1 MRLAYALWCKRG
13 ISGNPLATTNM
24 TSAAALSPRA
34 TKIEVTAPMDKK
46 SPFTPPIAPRR
57 PHSFTTHGIAVA
69 DDYAWLKDR
78 NWQEVL
84 RDPGLL
90 DADIRKY
97 LEAENAYTESLLG
110 HTAGLQKKLVAE
122 MRGRIKEDDSSV
134 PAPDGPYA
142 YMRKFREGGQ
152 HEMFGRTLR
161 NGGDAEIV
169 LDGDQLAAD
178 HEYFKFGGARH
189 SPDHRLHAWSA
200 DVKGSEYF
208 SIRVRDWANKADRE
222 DLVEETD
229 GAVVWGTDCK
239 SFFYV
244 RLDDNHRPMQVWRH
258 RLGTQQADDVLIYQE
273 QDAGWFTHIHESSS
287 GRFCVIAGGDHETSE
302 QRLIDL
308 ANPDAPP
315 RLIAVRETGVQYS
328 IADRGDE
335 LFILTNA
342 DRAIDFKIV
351 TAPLTSPERVNW
363 RDLIPHRAGVYII
376 DLELFSGHLVRLE
389 RANALPAIVI
399 RDLGSGAEHAIAF
412 DEAAY
417 SLDTMGG
424 YEFDTTN
431 LRFSYS
437 SMTTPAEVYDYDMA
451 SRTRTLRKR
460 QEIPSGHNPADYVT
474 TRIMADSHDGTQ
486 VPVSI
491 LHRRDL
497 KRDGRAP
504 LLLYGYG
511 SYGMAMPASFSSNRL
526 SLVDRGFVYAIAH
539 VRGGTD
545 KGWGWYLDGK
555 REKKTNSFDDFA
567 AAARALISAKYT
579 DTKRIV
585 GHGGSA
591 GGMLMG
597 AVANRAGELFA
608 GIVAEVPFVDV
619 LNTML
624 DDSLPLTPPEWP
636 EWGNPIESAA
646 DFKTILSYSPYDNVA
661 AKHYPAILAMGGL
674 TDPRVTYWEP
684 AKWIARLRATMS
696 GGGPVLLRT
705 NMGAGHG
712 GASGRFHRLDEVAI
726 AYAFA
731 LWAVGM
737 AEDEV
742 VS

>member
-1 MRLAYALWCKRG
+1 M
-13 ISGNPLATTNM
+13 
-24 TSAAALSPRA
+24 
-34 TKIEVTAPMDKK
+34 
-46 SPFTPPIAPRR
+46 APRR
-57 PHSFTTHGIAVA
+57 PHSFTVHGVSIV
-69 DDYAWLKDR
+69 DDYAWLKDK

-84 RDPGLL
+84 RDPSVLN
-90 DADIRKY
+90 ADIRGY
-97 LEAENAYTESLLG
+97 LEAENDYTDSLLG
-110 HTAGLQKKLVAE
+110 HTAGLQKTLIAE

-142 YMRKFREGGQ
+142 YLRKFREGGQ
-152 HEMFGRTLR
+152 HEMFGRTPR
-161 NGGDAEIV
+161 DGGATEIV
-169 LDGDQLAAD
+169 LDGDQLAAN

-189 SPDHRLHAWSA
+189 SPDHRLEAWSA
-200 DVKGSEYF
+200 DIKGSEYF
-208 SIRVRDWANKADRE
+208 TVRVRDWGTGADLE
-222 DLVEETD
+222 DVVEETD
-229 GAVVWGTDCK
+229 GAVVWASDCK

-244 RLDDNHRPMQVWRH
+244 KLDDNHRPMQVWRH
-258 RLGTQQADDVLIYQE
+258 RLGTAQADDVLIYE
-273 QDAGWFTHIHESSS
+273 ERDPGWFTHIHESSTS
-287 GRFCVIAGGDHETSE
+287 RFGVIAGGDHETSE

-308 ANPDAPP
+308 ADPDTPP
-315 RLIAVRETGVQYS
+315 RLVAAREVGVQYS
-328 IADRGDE
+328 LADRGSA

-342 DRAIDFKIV
+342 DDAIDFKIV
-351 TAPLTSPERVNW
+351 TAPLASPERANW
-363 RDLIPHRAGVYII
+363 RDLIPHREGVYVI
-376 DLELFSGHLVRLE
+376 DIEMYAGHLVRLE

-399 RDLGSGAEHAIAF
+399 RDLGNGDEHAIAF

-431 LRFSYS
+431 LRFAYS
-437 SMTTPAEVYDYDMA
+437 SMTTPSEVYDYDMA
-451 SRTRTLRKR
+451 SRTRILRKR

-474 TRIMADSHDGTQ
+474 TRIMASSHDGAE

-491 LHRRDL
+491 LHRKGL
-497 KRDGRAP
+497 KRDGNAP

-511 SYGMAMPASFSSNRL
+511 SYGMAMPASFSANRL

-539 VRGGTD
+539 VRGGSD

-555 REKKTNSFDDFA
+555 RDKKTNTFDDFA
-567 AAARALISAKYT
+567 ASARALIDASYT
-579 DTKRIV
+579 GAKRIV

-597 AVANRAGELFA
+597 AVANRAGELFK

-636 EWGNPIESAA
+636 EWGNPIASEA
-646 DFKTILSYSPYDNVA
+646 DFKTILSYSPYDNLA
-661 AKHYPAILAMGGL
+661 AKDYPAILAMGGL

-684 AKWIARLRATMS
+684 AKWIARLRATMT

-705 NMGAGHG
+705 NMAAGHG
-712 GASGRFHRLDEVAI
+712 GASGRFNRLDEVAI

-731 LWAVGM
+731 LWAVGL
-737 AEDEV
+737 AESGEV
-742 VS
+742 

>member
-1 MRLAYALWCKRG
+1 
-13 ISGNPLATTNM
+13 
-24 TSAAALSPRA
+24 
-34 TKIEVTAPMDKK
+34 MDQK
-46 SPFTPPIAPRR
+46 SPLTPPVAPRR
-57 PHSFTTHGIAVA
+57 PHAFTTHGIEVV
-69 DDYAWLKDR
+69 DDYAWLKDE

-84 RDPGLL
+84 RDPSLL

-110 HTAGLQKKLVAE
+110 HTAPLQKRLVKE

-134 PAPDGPYA
+134 PSPDGVYA
-142 YMRKFREGGQ
+142 YLRKFREGGQ
-152 HEMFGRTLR
+152 HELFGRSPR
-161 NGGDAEIV
+161 DGGEAEII
-169 LDGDQLAAD
+169 LDGDELAAH

-189 SPDHRLHAWSA
+189 STDHRLEAWSA
-200 DVKGSEYF
+200 DTKGSEYF
-208 SIRVRDWANKADRE
+208 SIRVRDWATKKDFD

-229 GAVVWGTDCK
+229 GAVVWNAD
-239 SFFYV
+239 SSAFFYV
-244 RLDDNHRPMQVWRH
+244 KLDDNHRPMQVWRH
-258 RLGTQQADDVLIYQE
+258 RLGTKQADDLLVFE
-273 QDAGWFTHIHESSS
+273 EKDPGWFTHIHESAS
-287 GRFCVIAGGDHETSE
+287 GRYCVIAGGDHETSE
-302 QRLIDL
+302 QRLVDL
-308 ANPDAPP
+308 ADPKATP
-315 RLIAVRETGVQYS
+315 RLVAAREEGVQYS
-328 IADRGDE
+328 VNDRGDQ

-342 DRAIDFKIV
+342 DGAIDFKIA
-351 TAPLTSPERVNW
+351 TAPLNAPERANW
-363 RDLIPHRAGVYII
+363 RDLIPYREGIYVLDVEIFAG
-376 DLELFSGHLVRLE
+376 HMVRLE

-399 RDLGSGAEHAIAF
+399 RDLSNGEEHAIAF

-417 SLDTMGG
+417 SLDTMGS
-424 YEFDTTN
+424 YEFETTN

-437 SMTTPAEVYDYDMA
+437 SMTTPNEVYDYDMA
-451 SRTRTLRKR
+451 KRTRVLRKR

-474 TRIMADSHDGTQ
+474 TRIMAKSHDGAE

-497 KRDGRAP
+497 ARDGNAP

-511 SYGMAMPASFSSNRL
+511 SYGMAMPASFSANRL

-539 VRGGTD
+539 IRGGAD

-555 REKKTNSFDDFA
+555 RAKKTNSFDDFA
-567 AAARALISAKYT
+567 ASARALIAEKYT
-579 DTKRIV
+579 GTKRIV

-597 AVANRAGELFA
+597 AVANRSGELFA

-624 DDSLPLTPPEWP
+624 DDTLPLTPPEWP
-636 EWGNPIESAA
+636 EWGNPIESET

-661 AKHYPAILAMGGL
+661 AKDYPAILAMGGL

-684 AKWIARLRATMS
+684 AKWIARLRATMT

-712 GASGRFHRLDEVAI
+712 GASGRFNRLDEVAI

-731 LWAVGM
+731 LWAVGL
-737 AEDEV
+737 AEKSEV
-742 VS
+742 

>member
-1 MRLAYALWCKRG
+1 
-13 ISGNPLATTNM
+13 M
-24 TSAAALSPRA
+24 TQPENSTP
-34 TKIEVTAPMDKK
+34 AP
-46 SPFTPPIAPRR
+46 TAPRR
-57 PHSFTTHGIAVA
+57 PHSFTAHGITVV
-69 DDYAWLKDR
+69 DDYAWLKDA

-84 RDPGLL
+84 RDPVVL
-90 DADIRKY
+90 DADIRRY
-97 LEAENAYTESLLG
+97 LEAENDHTESLLG
-110 HTAGLQKKLVAE
+110 HTADLQKTLVAE

-152 HEMFGRTLR
+152 HEMFARSPR
-161 NGGDAEIV
+161 DGGIIEII
-169 LDGDQLAAD
+169 LDGDELAAA
-178 HEYFKFGGARH
+178 HEYFRFGGARH
-189 SPDHRLHAWSA
+189 SPDHRLEAWSA
-200 DVKGSEYF
+200 DIKGSEYF
-208 SIRVRDWANKADRE
+208 SIRVRDWADGEDRD

-229 GAVVWGTDCK
+229 GAVVWSTDARA
-239 SFFYV
+239 FFYV
-244 RLDDNHRPMQVWRH
+244 KLDDSHRPMQVWRH
-258 RLGTQQADDVLIYQE
+258 RLGTPQRDDVLVYE
-273 QDAGWFTHIHESSS
+273 EKDSGWFTHIHESSS

-308 ANPDAPP
+308 ADPDAPP
-315 RLIAVRETGVQYS
+315 RLVAVREPGVQYS
-328 IADRGDE
+328 VADRGDE

-342 DRAIDFKIV
+342 DGAIDFKII
-351 TAPLTSPERVNW
+351 TAPLASPERANW
-363 RDLIPHRAGVYII
+363 RELIPHRQGVYVI
-376 DLELFSGHLVRLE
+376 DIELYAGHLVRLE
-389 RANALPAIVI
+389 RANALPAIII
-399 RDLGSGAEHAIAF
+399 RDLERGDEHAIAF

-424 YEFDTTN
+424 YEFETTN

-437 SMTTPAEVYDYDMA
+437 SMTTPSEVYDYDMA

-474 TRIMADSHDGTQ
+474 TRIMATSHDGAE

-497 KRDGRAP
+497 KRDGAAP

-511 SYGMAMPASFSSNRL
+511 SYGMAMPASFSANRL

-539 VRGGTD
+539 IRGGTD

-567 AAARALISAKYT
+567 ASARALIDAGYTSA
-579 DTKRIV
+579 KRIV

-624 DDSLPLTPPEWP
+624 DDTLPLTPPEWP

-646 DFKTILSYSPYDNVA
+646 DFKTILSYSPYENVA
-661 AKHYPAILAMGGL
+661 AKDYPAILAMGGL

-684 AKWIARLRATMS
+684 AKWIARLRATMT
-696 GGGPVLLRT
+696 GGGPVSLRT

-731 LWAVGM
+731 LWAVGL
-737 AEDEV
+737 ADRSEV
-742 VS
+742 

>member
-1 MRLAYALWCKRG
+1 MDQELTKAENEDRVTQPTAIKH
-13 ISGNPLATTNM
+13 SGPA
-24 TSAAALSPRA
+24 
-34 TKIEVTAPMDKK
+34 
-46 SPFTPPIAPRR
+46 PIAPRR
-57 PHSFTTHGIAVA
+57 PHSQTTHGITVT
-69 DDYAWLKDR
+69 DDYAWLKDDD
-78 NWQEVL
+78 WQEVL
-84 RDPGLL
+84 RDPSLL
-90 DADIRKY
+90 SPDIRDY
-97 LEAENAYTESLLG
+97 LEAENGYTESLLG
-110 HTAGLQKKLVAE
+110 HTAGLQKTLVKE

-134 PAPDGPYA
+134 PAPDGPFA

-152 HEMFGRTLR
+152 HEMYGRTPR
-161 NGGDAEIV
+161 DGGEIEIV
-169 LDGDQLAAD
+169 LDGDELSARHD
-178 HEYFKFGGARH
+178 YFKFGGARH
-189 SPDHRLHAWSA
+189 SPDHKLQAWSA
-200 DVKGSEYF
+200 DIKGSEYF
-208 SIRVRDWANKADRE
+208 TIRVRDWATRTDR
-222 DLVEETD
+222 DDMVEETD
-229 GAVVWGTDCK
+229 GAVVWSAD
-239 SFFYV
+239 SSAFYYAK
-244 RLDDNHRPMQVWRH
+244 LDDNHRPLQVWRH
-258 RLGTQQADDVLIYQE
+258 RLGTLQADDVLIYE
-273 QDAGWFTHIHESSS
+273 ESDSGWFTHIHESAS

-308 ANPDAPP
+308 STPDAPP
-315 RLIAVRETGVQYS
+315 RLIAAREDGVQYS

-342 DRAIDFKIV
+342 DKAIDFKIV
-351 TAPLTSPERVNW
+351 TAPLVAPERANW
-363 RDLIPHRAGVYII
+363 RDLIPYREGVYII
-376 DLELFSGHLVRLE
+376 DLELYSGHMVRLE
-389 RANALPAIVI
+389 RANALPAIII
-399 RDLGSGAEHAIAF
+399 RDLDTGEEHAIAF

-424 YEFDTTN
+424 YEFETTN
-431 LRFSYS
+431 IRFSYS
-437 SMTTPAEVYDYDMA
+437 SMTTPSEVYDYDMA
-451 SRTRTLRKR
+451 SRARELRKR

-474 TRIMADSHDGTQ
+474 TRIMATSHDGAQ

-491 LHRRDL
+491 LHRSDL
-497 KRDGRAP
+497 TRDGTAP

-511 SYGMAMPASFSSNRL
+511 SYGMAMPASFSANRL

-539 VRGGTD
+539 IRGGAD

-567 AAARALISAKYT
+567 ASAEALIAAKYT
-579 DTKRIV
+579 SAKNIV

-624 DDSLPLTPPEWP
+624 DDTLPLTPPEWP
-636 EWGNPIESAA
+636 EWGNPIESEA

-684 AKWIARLRATMS
+684 AKWIARLRATMT

-712 GASGRFHRLDEVAI
+712 GASGRFNRLDEVAI

-737 AEDEV
+737 AGKSEV
-742 VS
+742 

>member
-1 MRLAYALWCKRG
+1 MER
-13 ISGNPLATTNM
+13 
-24 TSAAALSPRA
+24 
-34 TKIEVTAPMDKK
+34 
-46 SPFTPPIAPRR
+46 
-57 PHSFTTHGIAVA
+57 
-69 DDYAWLKDR
+69 
-78 NWQEVL
+78 
-84 RDPGLL
+84 
-90 DADIRKY
+90 
-97 LEAENAYTESLLG
+97 
-110 HTAGLQKKLVAE
+110 
-122 MRGRIKEDDSSV
+122 DSS
-134 PAPDGPYA
+134 A
-142 YMRKFREGGQ
+142 
-152 HEMFGRTLR
+152 
-161 NGGDAEIV
+161 
-169 LDGDQLAAD
+169 
-178 HEYFKFGGARH
+178 
-189 SPDHRLHAWSA
+189 
-200 DVKGSEYF
+200 
-208 SIRVRDWANKADRE
+208 
-222 DLVEETD
+222 
-229 GAVVWGTDCK
+229 
-239 SFFYV
+239 FFYV
-244 RLDDNHRPMQVWRH
+244 KLDDNHRPMQVWLH
-258 RLGTQQADDVLIYQE
+258 RLGAPQADDLLVYEE
-273 QDAGWFTHIHESSS
+273 QDAGWFTHIHESTS

-302 QRLIDL
+302 QRLVDL
-308 ANPDAPP
+308 SDVTAPP
-315 RLIAVRETGVQYS
+315 RLVAARENGVQYS
-328 IADRGDE
+328 LADRADE

-342 DRAIDFKIV
+342 DGAIDFKIV
-351 TAPLTSPERVNW
+351 TAPLAAPERANW
-363 RDLIPHRAGVYII
+363 RDLIPYRAGIYVMDI
-376 DLELFSGHLVRLE
+376 DLYTGHLVRLE

-399 RDLGSGAEHAIAF
+399 RDLNTNAEHAIAF

-417 SLDTMGG
+417 SLDTMGS

-437 SMTTPAEVYDYDMA
+437 SMTTPSEVYDYDMA
-451 SRTRTLRKR
+451 SRERTLRKR

-474 TRIMADSHDGTQ
+474 TRIIAKSYDGAE

-491 LHRRDL
+491 LHRKDL
-497 KRDGRAP
+497 KRDGKAP

-539 VRGGTD
+539 IRGGSD

-555 REKKTNSFDDFA
+555 RKKKTNSFDDFA
-567 AAARALISAKYT
+567 ASGRALIAEKYT
-579 DTKRIV
+579 SEKQIV

-636 EWGNPIESAA
+636 EWGNPIESAD

-661 AKHYPAILAMGGL
+661 AKNYPAILAMGGL

-712 GASGRFHRLDEVAI
+712 GASGRFNRLDEVAI

-731 LWAVGM
+731 LWAVGL
-737 AEDEV
+737 ANTADA
-742 VS
+742 

>member
-1 MRLAYALWCKRG
+1 
-13 ISGNPLATTNM
+13 M
-24 TSAAALSPRA
+24 TQSIKTRDFRP
-34 TKIEVTAPMDKK
+34 APV
-46 SPFTPPIAPRR
+46 APRH
-57 PHSFTTHGIAVA
+57 PHSFTTHGMTVV
-69 DDYAWLKDR
+69 DDYAWLKDA

-84 RDPGLL
+84 RDPGVL

-97 LEAENAYTESLLG
+97 LEAENDYTESLLG
-110 HTAGLQKKLVAE
+110 HTAPLQKTLVAE

-152 HEMFGRTLR
+152 HEMFGRMPR
-161 NGGDAEIV
+161 DGGEIEIV
-169 LDGDQLAAD
+169 LDGDELAATHD
-178 HEYFKFGGARH
+178 YFKFGGSRH
-189 SPDHRLHAWSA
+189 SPDHKLVAWSA
-200 DVKGSEYF
+200 DIKGSEYF
-208 SIRVRDWANKADRE
+208 SIRVRDWAGRTDHD

-229 GAVVWGTDCK
+229 GAVVWSTDSK

-244 RLDDNHRPMQVWRH
+244 KLDDNHRPMQVWRH
-258 RLGTQQADDVLIYQE
+258 RLGTAQADDVLIYEE
-273 QDAGWFTHIHESSS
+273 QDSGWFTHIHESTS
-287 GRFCVIAGGDHETSE
+287 GRFGVIAGGDHETSE
-302 QRLIDL
+302 QRMIDL
-308 ANPDAPP
+308 ADPEAPP
-315 RLIAVRETGVQYS
+315 RLVAAREEGVQYS

-342 DRAIDFKIV
+342 DGAIDFKIV
-351 TAPLTSPERVNW
+351 TAPLASPARANW
-363 RDLIPHRAGVYII
+363 RDFIAHREGIYILDI
-376 DLELFSGHLVRLE
+376 ELYSGHLVRLE
-389 RANALPAIVI
+389 RANALPAIII
-399 RDLGSGAEHAIAF
+399 RDLKTSDEHAIAF

-437 SMTTPAEVYDYDMA
+437 SMTTPSEVYDYDMA
-451 SRTRTLRKR
+451 SRARTFRKR

-474 TRIMADSHDGTQ
+474 TRIMATSHDGAQ

-491 LHRRDL
+491 LHRADL
-497 KRDGRAP
+497 KRDGSAP

-511 SYGMAMPASFSSNRL
+511 SYGMAMPASFSANRL

-539 VRGGTD
+539 IRGGSD

-555 REKKTNSFDDFA
+555 RAKKNNSFDDFA
-567 AAARALISAKYT
+567 ASGRALIEARYTSA
-579 DTKRIV
+579 KRIV

-597 AVANRAGELFA
+597 AVANRAGELFV

-624 DDSLPLTPPEWP
+624 DDTLPLTPPEWP
-636 EWGNPIESAA
+636 EWGNPIESET

-684 AKWIARLRATMS
+684 AKWIARLRATMT

-712 GASGRFHRLDEVAI
+712 GASGRFNRLDEVAI

-731 LWAVGM
+731 LWAVGL
-737 AEDEV
+737 ADAT
-742 VS
+742 S

>member
-1 MRLAYALWCKRG
+1 
-13 ISGNPLATTNM
+13 
-24 TSAAALSPRA
+24 
-34 TKIEVTAPMDKK
+34 V
-46 SPFTPPIAPRR
+46 APRR
-57 PHSFTTHGIAVA
+57 PHPFTSHGITVS
-69 DDYAWLKDR
+69 DDYAWLKDE
-78 NWQEVL
+78 NWQDVL
-84 RDPGLL
+84 RDPSILN
-90 DADIRKY
+90 ADIRNY
-97 LEAENAYTESLLG
+97 LEAENAYTDSLLG
-110 HTAGLQKKLVAE
+110 HTADLQKTLVAE

-134 PAPDGPYA
+134 PAPDGPFA
-142 YMRKFREGGQ
+142 YFQKFRDGGQ
-152 HEMFGRTLR
+152 HELLGRMPR
-161 NGGDAEIV
+161 DGGKTEII

-178 HEYFKFGGARH
+178 HDYFKFGGARH
-189 SPDHRLHAWSA
+189 SPDHRLEAWSA
-200 DVKGSEYF
+200 DIKGSEYF
-208 SIRVRDWANKADRE
+208 SVRVRDWADGKDRD

-229 GAVVWGTDCK
+229 GTVVWSAD
-239 SFFYV
+239 SRAFFYI

-258 RLGTQQADDVLIYQE
+258 RLGTPQADDMLVYEE
-273 QDAGWFTHIHESSS
+273 QDAGWFTHIHESAS

-308 ANPDAPP
+308 ADLEAPP
-315 RLIAVRETGVQYS
+315 RLVAARETGVQYS
-328 IADRGDE
+328 IADRGE
-335 LFILTNA
+335 QLFILTNA
-342 DRAIDFKIV
+342 DGAIDFKIV
-351 TAPLTSPERVNW
+351 TAPLASPQRIHW
-363 RDLIPHRAGVYII
+363 RDLIAHRAGVFII
-376 DLELFSGHLVRLE
+376 DIELYAGHLVRLE
-389 RANALPAIVI
+389 RANALPAVMI
-399 RDLGSGAEHAIAF
+399 RDLDSGDEHAIAF
-412 DEAAY
+412 DETAY

-431 LRFSYS
+431 LRFAYS
-437 SMTTPAEVYDYDMA
+437 SMTTPSEVYDYDMA
-451 SRTRTLRKR
+451 SRTRRLRKR
-460 QEIPSGHNPADYVT
+460 QEIPSGHDPADYVT
-474 TRIMADSHDGTQ
+474 TRIMAKSHDGAE

-497 KRDGRAP
+497 KRDGTAP

-511 SYGMAMPASFSSNRL
+511 SYGMAMPASFSANRL

-539 VRGGTD
+539 IRGGSD

-555 REKKTNSFDDFA
+555 RAKKTNSFDDFA
-567 AAARALISAKYT
+567 ASARALIDAGYT
-579 DTKRIV
+579 GVKRIV

-646 DFKTILSYSPYDNVA
+646 DFRTILSYSPYDNVA
-661 AKHYPAILAMGGL
+661 AKDYPAVLAMGGL

-684 AKWIARLRATMS
+684 AKWIARLRPTMT

-712 GASGRFHRLDEVAI
+712 GASGRFNRLDEVAI

-731 LWAVGM
+731 LWAVGL
-737 AEDEV
+737 AEKGV
-742 VS
+742 V

>member
-1 MRLAYALWCKRG
+1 MTQTNQQ
-13 ISGNPLATTNM
+13 NPPTQM
-24 TSAAALSPRA
+24 PPAAPCR
-34 TKIEVTAPMDKK
+34 V
-46 SPFTPPIAPRR
+46 
-57 PHSFTTHGIAVA
+57 HSFTTHGITVT
-69 DDYAWLKDR
+69 DNYAWLKDA

-84 RDPGLL
+84 RDPAIL
-90 DADIRKY
+90 DPDIRHY
-97 LEAENAYTESLLG
+97 LEAENTYTESLLG
-110 HTAGLQKKLVAE
+110 HTAPLQKKLVVE

-134 PAPDGPYA
+134 PSPDGRYA
-142 YMRKFREGGQ
+142 YFRKFREGGQ
-152 HEMFGRTLR
+152 HELFGRMPR
-161 NGGDAEIV
+161 DGGESRIV
-169 LDGDQLAAD
+169 LDGDELAKSHD
-178 HEYFKFGGARH
+178 YFRFGGSRH
-189 SPDHRLHAWSA
+189 SHDHKLQAWSA
-200 DVKGSEYF
+200 DTKGSEYF
-208 SIRVRDWANKADRE
+208 SIRVRDWETGRDHD

-229 GAVVWGTDCK
+229 GAVVWSADCK

-244 RLDDNHRPMQVWRH
+244 KLDDNHRPMQVWRH
-258 RLGTQQADDVLIYQE
+258 RLGTAQADDILIYEE
-273 QDAGWFTHIHESSS
+273 QDSGWFTHLHESTS

-308 ANPDAPP
+308 ADPDKPP
-315 RLIAVRETGVQYS
+315 RLIAAREEGVQYS

-335 LFILTNA
+335 LFILTNTGG
-342 DRAIDFKIV
+342 AIDFKIV
-351 TAPLTSPERVNW
+351 TAPLASPERANW
-363 RDLIPHRAGVYII
+363 RDLIPHRAGVYVLDH
-376 DLELFSGHLVRLE
+376 DLYSGHLVRLE

-399 RDLGSGAEHAIAF
+399 RDLASGEEHAIAF

-417 SLDTMGG
+417 SLDTMGS

-437 SMTTPAEVYDYDMA
+437 SMTTPSEVYDYDMT
-451 SRTRTLRKR
+451 SRARTLRKR
-460 QEIPSGHNPADYVT
+460 QEIPSGHDPADYVT
-474 TRIMADSHDGTQ
+474 TRIMATSHDGTE
-486 VPVSI
+486 VPISL

-497 KRDGRAP
+497 QHDGRAP

-511 SYGMAMPASFSSNRL
+511 SYGVSIPASFNANRL

-539 VRGGTD
+539 IRGGTD

-567 AAARALISAKYT
+567 AAARALCAANYT
-579 DTKRIV
+579 REKRIV

-636 EWGNPIESAA
+636 EWGNPIESEQ
-646 DFKTILSYSPYDNVA
+646 DFRTILSYSPYDNVA
-661 AKHYPAILAMGGL
+661 PKDYPAILAMAGL

-684 AKWIARLRATMS
+684 AKWIARLRATMT

-712 GASGRFHRLDEVAI
+712 GASGRFDRLDEVAI
-726 AYAFA
+726 VYAFA
-731 LWAVGM
+731 LWAAGM
-737 AEDEV
+737 AEKDGV
-742 VS
+742 